1 MAKVLERLKS
11 GFAKPTK
18 KTQDDE
24 GAQAHLDKLKD
35 ALDSSSDKNRN
46 FLIVFLLLQFYV
58 FIAVLGTT
66 DYDLFLATSFY
77 TFPFIQFKISLV
89 QFYLVA
95 PFLLLAFHFN
105 LMFNFLEHCK
115 KLKAWFDEVHKT

>member
-1 MAKVLERLKS
+1 MLFVSVRQGSWLHRINKDEKS
-11 GFAKPTK
+11 DVDKF
-18 KTQDDE
+18 
-24 GAQAHLDKLKD
+24 AHLNKLKE

-46 FLIVFLLLQFYV
+46 LLIVFLLLEFYI

-66 DYDLFLATSFY
+66 DLDLFLATEFY
-77 TFPFIQFKISLV
+77 TFPFIQFKISLE

-105 LMFNFLEHCK
+105 LMFNFLEHC
-115 KLKAWFDEVHKT
+115 HSPNP